1 MVLLRY
7 VFSSCKETIE
17 PIRGPLLLVYPQQ
30 TTRYLNTHP
39 AAINNVYIVH
49 TFDSKGSGLSIYLQ
63 HRPIETIYKYI
74 HICTYTYIYPYGH
87 IFIMRERRD
96 NVKSIHLFIHLNYV
110 SILYRNNYI
119 YIHIFFL
126 FLTHISICVS
136 TFFQLRLFL
145 RVSPTDKIDFF
156 EVEIIERNSL
166 TKVQGSQSKIVSPR
180 YRVVKAR

>member
-1 MVLLRY
+1 MFLNVFGGFLIKNQKRKVVVFCPKSGSSPRLPTQFVVRTTINYQTYIMVLLRY
-7 VFSSCKETIE
+7 VFSSCKETME

-96 NVKSIHLFIHLNYV
+96 NVKIYSFIYSFELC
-110 SILYRNNYI
+110 I
-119 YIHIFFL
+119 YFI
-126 FLTHISICVS
+126 
-136 TFFQLRLFL
+136 Q
-145 RVSPTDKIDFF
+145 K
-156 EVEIIERNSL
+156 
-166 TKVQGSQSKIVSPR
+166 
-180 YRVVKAR
+180 

>member
-1 MVLLRY
+1 
-7 VFSSCKETIE
+7 
-17 PIRGPLLLVYPQQ
+17 
-30 TTRYLNTHP
+30 
-39 AAINNVYIVH
+39 
-49 TFDSKGSGLSIYLQ
+49 
-63 HRPIETIYKYI
+63 
-74 HICTYTYIYPYGH
+74 
-87 IFIMRERRD
+87 MRERRD